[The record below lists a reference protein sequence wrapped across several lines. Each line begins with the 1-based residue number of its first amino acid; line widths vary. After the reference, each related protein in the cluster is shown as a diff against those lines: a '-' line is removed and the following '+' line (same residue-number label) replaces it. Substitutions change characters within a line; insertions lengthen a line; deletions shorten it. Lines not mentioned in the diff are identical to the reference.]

1 MRSGQILGFDREAG
15 IAALQGPDVLIV
27 ANLNLGSGKGTAWGC
42 DLTEGYVEI
51 NGKYTT

>member
-1 MRSGQILGFDREAG
+1 MHRGEIVVDLARAKAAMTGKRIVFTLDLAAG
-15 IAALQGPDVLIV
+15 EGTA
-27 ANLNLGSGKGTAWGC
+27 TAWGC